1 MSRQWDDNQPIY
13 WQLRERTVAAIL
25 DGTLPE
31 GQPLPSVRQVA
42 VDFQINPL
50 TVSKAYQSLVDD
62 ELVEKRRGVG
72 MFVVTGARNQ
82 LLNSERERFLNEE
95 WPKIASRI
103 EQLGLSIEQLL
114 EKHNNHHSAAN
125 DAPLSPEESE
135 QEIKRSH

>member
-1 MSRQWDDNQPIY
+1 MEARWDDNQPIY

-25 DGTLPE
+25 DGTMRE

-72 MFVVTGARNQ
+72 MFVREGARGK
-82 LLNSERERFLNEE
+82 LLASERARFLNEE
-95 WPKIASRI
+95 WPRLAERI
-103 EQLGLSIEQLL
+103 EQLGLSIEELL
-114 EKHNNHHSAAN
+114 NARRNKENV
-125 DAPLSPEESE
+125 E
-135 QEIKRSH
+135 

>member
-31 GQPLPSVRQVA
+31 GEPLPSVRQVA

-72 MFVVTGARNQ
+72 MFVIEGARDQ
-82 LLNSERERFLNEE
+82 LLASERDRFLNED
-95 WPKIASRI
+95 WPKVAARI
-103 EQLGLSIEQLL
+103 EQLGLSVEELL
-114 EKHNNHHSAAN
+114 KILDQSSDQSN
-125 DAPLSPEESE
+125 DADPEL
-135 QEIKRSH
+135 KANGSH